1 MYLFKNFK
9 KLTFLLCASLLYSC
23 FFPFLVKATEPQNSY
38 LEEIQTNKYILGPG
52 DIIQINLLNEPEL
65 SNKFEVLVDG
75 KINLPLLGEILVKG
89 LTLNSAAEKI
99 ENLYKKEI
107 LSPRVSLFLV
117 KKRPIIVSII
127 GEISTP
133 GIYKFEGKKNITN
146 NENSNLVPMSGNV
159 ENPTIVNAIQEAGGF
174 TKSANL
180 KDVIVK
186 RKLPGQSSEYKSA
199 SLNLLDMLLNGD
211 LSQNIYLYDGDV
223 IEIKRFA
230 NKNNSTIQ
238 FKNSNL
244 AKQNIDIYVV
254 GEVANPGM
262 LKVKSQ
268 TTLASAILAAGGP
281 NNNRAN
287 YSNVEL
293 IRANENGSLEY
304 KKYKLDF
311 KTISSIS
318 SNPTLQDKDIIRV
331 KRSAWA
337 STIDQID
344 SATKPIQ
351 SIAPILTL
359 IQILDDD

>member
-1 MYLFKNFK
+1 MYLFKNFQ
-9 KLTFLLCASLLYSC
+9 KLSILLIASLIYSC
-23 FFPFLVKATEPQNSY
+23 FYPLLVRATEPQNSY
-38 LEEIQTNKYILGPG
+38 LEEIQINKYILGPG

-75 KINLPLLGEILVKG
+75 KINLPLLGEVFVKG

-99 ENLYKKEI
+99 ETLYKKEI

-117 KKRPIIVSII
+117 KKRPITVSII
-127 GEISTP
+127 GEISIP
-133 GIYKFEGKKNITN
+133 GIYKFGGNENITN
-146 NENSNLVPMSGNV
+146 EDGSNLIQMTENF
-159 ENPTIVNAIQEAGGF
+159 ENPTIVNAIQKAGGF

-180 KDVIVK
+180 KDVIIK

-223 IEIKRFA
+223 IKIKRFA
-230 NKNNSTIQ
+230 NKNNSILQ
-238 FKNSNL
+238 LKNSNL

-262 LKVKSQ
+262 LKVNRQ

-281 NNNRAN
+281 KNNRAN

-311 KTISSIS
+311 NNRSSIR
-318 SNPTLQDKDIIRV
+318 SNPSLQDKDIIRV

-359 IQILDDD
+359 IQILDD